1 MWNNKVVKLRIYI
14 CIFLMDINKFWRDIE
29 KIIMVVIYGGL
40 FYFMLFVVRGMR
52 DEESKDGRIF
62 KVMFVCK
69 FF

>member
-14 CIFLMDINKFWRDIE
+14 CISLMDTNKFWRDIE
-29 KIIMVVIYGGL
+29 KIIMVAIYGGL
-40 FYFMLFVVRGMR
+40 FYSMLFVVRGMR

-62 KVMFVCK
+62 KAMSVCK